1 MLSSF
6 LKSIPI
12 VKLINI
18 INTIYLNCYM
28 HYNIDIFSWS
38 NICLRYLHE
47 RRLTYL
53 LRAGARQCDVR
64 GRNAL
69 KIKKRFP

>member
-6 LKSIPI
+6 LKPIPI
-12 VKLINI
+12 VELINI

-28 HYNIDIFSWS
+28 HYNIVIFPGQ
-38 NICLRYLHE
+38 IFGGDHV

-53 LRAGARQCDVR
+53 LRAGARQCDVS
-64 GRNAL
+64 GRNL
-69 KIKKRFP
+69 L